1 MKSYYLDSRRGRV
14 GLRGKLAKYA
24 CANLEPI
31 REGDTEDQFM
41 KNWYLSPMSANHFY
55 TYVLGQ

>member
-1 MKSYYLDSRRGRV
+1 MKSYYFDNLHGRV

-24 CANLEPI
+24 CANFEPI
-31 REGDTEDQFM
+31 CKGDTENQVM
-41 KNWYLSPMSANHFY
+41 ENWYLSLMSANHFY